1 MSAAGALRR
10 IGTSVQAWF
19 ADSGT
24 ARVRSSRSR
33 WLQVGLTATL
43 LAAGVVAWAVAL
55 IQPWKAKAA
64 DPGMVAVPG
73 QPQPHRVRA
82 AAEEGETLLEQTPLP
97 ALPVLSRNPFE
108 TPPWVTVPA
117 GAAGRPAPAVAGSAA
132 SPCGSGQG
140 LTAQEVAET
149 VRGLQ
154 LKATV
159 RSTRGERWVV
169 INEKVYREGDEV
181 AGLALVE
188 IGDDHATLR
197 GAGVTCVIRM
207 D

>member
-1 MSAAGALRR
+1 MSAADALRR
-10 IGTSVQAWF
+10 IATSVQAWF

-24 ARVRSSRSR
+24 RCVRSSRSR
-33 WLQVGLTATL
+33 WIQVGLTVTL

-55 IQPWKAKAA
+55 VQPWKAKAA

-73 QPQPHRVRA
+73 QPQAHRVRE
-82 AAEEGETLLEQTPLP
+82 AAEEGETLFEQAPPP
-97 ALPVLSRNPFE
+97 ALPALSRNPFE
-108 TPPWVTVPA
+108 TPAWAVLPD
-117 GAAGRPAPAVAGSAA
+117 GATGPSATASARSAA
-132 SPCGSGQG
+132 VSCDGDED
-140 LTAQEVAET
+140 LTAKAVAET

-188 IGDDHATLR
+188 IGDAHATLR
-197 GAGVTCVIRM
+197 GGGVTCVIRM